1 LSGRRDSP
9 EREASPE
16 LRWKKDLSKIR
27 CFECHDFGHY
37 ASQCPHRRG
46 RGRRKQA
53 STTEVDEVADRFQRE
68 ILLVSSLSGTVSSR
82 ERWLV
87 DSGASF
93 HMTGARELFDTLTE
107 TGSDLCVELGM
118 GAKHSVRGSGTV
130 SFRLESGEILRVS
143 NVLWV
148 PELRRS
154 VLSVSEIERKGYHV
168 LFRDGQVLLVPR
180 WI

>member
-1 LSGRRDSP
+1 VSTP
-9 EREASPE
+9 EGKR
-16 LRWKKDLSKIR
+16 KK
-27 CFECHDFGHY
+27 E
-37 ASQCPHRRG
+37 
-46 RGRRKQA
+46 QA
-53 STTEVDEVADRFQRE
+53 STTKVDEVADRFQRE

-87 DSGASF
+87 DSGAYF

-118 GAKHSVRGSGTV
+118 GAKHSVRGSSIV

-154 VLSVSEIERKGYHV
+154 VLSVSKIERKGYHV

-180 WI
+180 RSSFRSTVVLGVREGNLYRLRGQPMSVVASRSRETDEEE